1 MPLALIEIGC
11 RAACPILE
19 ASAHARRYK
28 ELKGKDFN
36 LATNRPRAVTT
47 SLWVICVDFGR
58 TPAFPEFRF
67 RALILVRAPH
77 MGMYGTMESIDHTAT
92 TDVQG

>member
-1 MPLALIEIGC
+1 MSDIGSI
-11 RAACPILE
+11 R
-19 ASAHARRYK
+19 AHARRYK
-28 ELKGKDFN
+28 ELKGQGHY
-36 LATNRPRAVTT
+36 LAIDRPGVVTT

-58 TPAFPEFRF
+58 APVFPEFRF

-77 MGMYGTMESIDHTAT
+77 IGTYGTMESIDHTAT